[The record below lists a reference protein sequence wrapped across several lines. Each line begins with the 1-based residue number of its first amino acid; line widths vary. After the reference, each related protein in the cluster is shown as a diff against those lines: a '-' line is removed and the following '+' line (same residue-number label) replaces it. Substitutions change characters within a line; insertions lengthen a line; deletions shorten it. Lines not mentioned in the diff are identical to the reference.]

1 MRQTRRKGTQG
12 VLHPRCCESPCD
24 GQQCLIFDEENWWE
38 VLDDLPCFTTSF
50 ARKPTALAVGGMANI
65 DIID

>member
-1 MRQTRRKGTQG
+1 MSPGRETVINNREHLMPAALCPATTAAGHCYIKG
-12 VLHPRCCESPCD
+12 VASVPCMD
-24 GQQCLIFDEENWWE
+24 IT
-38 VLDDLPCFTTSF
+38 PPF